1 MNQDT
6 TNILIVGLLRTCAKV
21 FLSVIFLIPAAGFTQ
36 EQLDDTVVVGEG
48 ATPAPRPAPAP
59 IPVPDPVTIEQPEID
74 LSPLIVTGE
83 VAALKTPTPLID
95 VPQSVTVFSEA
106 RMDDQGISRLG
117 QIVDYTPGVANSQGE
132 AHRDA
137 IIFRGQRSTA
147 DFFLD
152 GVRDD
157 VQYYRSL
164 YNVERVEILRGP
176 SALTFGRG
184 GTGGILNR
192 VSKTPVVGY
201 DFNGFDVSLDTFGS
215 SLFQIDS
222 NISFGSDSYITGGKG
237 GKQIISEDTGAFRFN
252 GFWEHLEGHRD
263 FYEGERYGVN
273 PTMAFIL
280 GPDTR
285 LDVSYEY
292 NDFYE
297 FIDRG
302 IPVGDN
308 GLPVEALAGTVFGD
322 PDQNYSTFESHS
334 IRATLSHDLSD
345 QWSARVSTF
354 YGDYDKVYQNYYAAG
369 YNESTDVVTIDG
381 YVDTTVR
388 QNFAI
393 SGDLVGEFETG
404 NLGHTVLIGAEYMNQ
419 SSDQNRFNTF
429 FDQTSDDQEFFTA
442 TNFALVQGS
451 GINTSGNITSNDF
464 TADIADDTRVTVDTA
479 SVFIQDQIAVG
490 DYLDLVLGA
499 RYDSFDIHVNNVVG
513 GEVRTRRDEEV
524 SPRLGLIVKPSE
536 DLSVYGSY
544 SETFIPRSGEQFAN
558 INGSNNALD
567 PNTFSNLEVGVNY
580 DIADDFSLRAA
591 LFEMEGSSP
600 QVADS
605 DPSTLDV
612 IDTETTGF
620 EAELTGFLTDRWFV
634 SAGYTYLDSEQVN
647 RAGPTGLRPR
657 ELPEHMF
664 SIWNQY
670 AVNDRLGL
678 GLGLVYQD
686 QSFANNS
693 NSSIMPSYTRV
704 DAAVFYKL
712 SDSYRI
718 QLNVENLFDTDYYPH
733 SHSTHQISVGA
744 PINAALT
751 IRGEF

>member
-1 MNQDT
+1 MKKLRIDNPL
-6 TNILIVGLLRTCAKV
+6 TNRQLGSLTKLLLVVGLTIPVVSQSQEELDNTIVTGERSA
-21 FLSVIFLIPAAGFTQ
+21 PAA
-36 EQLDDTVVVGEG
+36 
-48 ATPAPRPAPAP
+48 APAQPAPAP
-59 IPVPDPVTIEQPEID
+59 VSLDSAVEI
-74 LSPLIVTGE
+74 SPLILADEVT
-83 VAALKTPTPLID
+83 ALKTSTPLID
-95 VPQSVTVFSEA
+95 VPQSVTSFSEE

-117 QIVDYTPGVANSQGE
+117 QIVDYTPGVTNSQGE
-132 AHRDA
+132 GHRDA

-147 DFFLD
+147 DFYLD

-192 VSKTPVVGY
+192 VSKRPEVGY

-222 NISFGSDSYITGGKG
+222 NISFGSDSYMTGGKG
-237 GKQIISEDTGAFRFN
+237 GKQIISEATGAFRFN
-252 GFWEHLEGHRD
+252 GFWEHLENHRD
-263 FYEGERYGVN
+263 FYDGERYGVN

-302 IPVGDN
+302 IPTGTN
-308 GLPVEALAGTVFGD
+308 GLPVTALAGTVFGD
-322 PDQNYSTFESHS
+322 PDQNYSEFEGQT

-345 QWSARVSTF
+345 QWSARVSTS
-354 YGDYDKVYQNYYAAG
+354 YGDYDKTYQNFYAAD
-369 YNESTDVVTIDG
+369 YNEGTDVVTIDG
-381 YVDTTVR
+381 YVDKTAR
-388 QNFAI
+388 QNFVI

-404 NLGHTVLIGAEYMNQ
+404 NLGHTVLIGAEYVNQ
-419 SSDQNRFNTF
+419 SSDQNRFNTSWDTTGTDEETF
-429 FDQTSDDQEFFTA
+429 VAS
-442 TNFALVQGS
+442 NFALVGGS
-451 GINTSGNITSNDF
+451 GVNASSNITSNDF
-464 TADIADDTRVTVDTA
+464 TADIADDTRVTVDTY
-479 SVFIQDQIAVG
+479 SFFVQDQVAVG

-499 RYDSFDIHVNNVVG
+499 RFDSFDIKVNDADAG
-513 GEVRTRRDEEV
+513 TSDSRRDQEV
-524 SPRLGLIVKPSE
+524 SPRLGLIGKPSE
-536 DLSVYGSY
+536 NLSVYGSY
-544 SETFIPRSGEQFAN
+544 SETFMPRTGEQFAE
-558 INGSNNALD
+558 IEAQLD
-567 PNTFSNLEVGVNY
+567 PDTFSNLEVGVNW
-580 DIADDFSLRAA
+580 DIANDFSLRAA

-600 QVADS
+600 QPADP
-605 DPSTLDV
+605 DPAKLDV

-634 SAGYTYLDSEQVN
+634 SAGYTYLDSAQVSDT
-647 RAGPTGLRPR
+647 GVEGLRPR

-670 AVNDRLGL
+670 AVNDRLGV

-686 QSFANNS
+686 QSFADNGNS
-693 NSSIMPSYTRV
+693 AIMPSYTRV

-712 SDSYRI
+712 SDSYRL

-744 PINAALT
+744 PVNAALT

>member
-1 MNQDT
+1 MKMLRIDNHL
-6 TNILIVGLLRTCAKV
+6 TNRQLGSLTKLLLVVGLTIPVVGQSQEELDNTIVTGERSA
-21 FLSVIFLIPAAGFTQ
+21 PAA
-36 EQLDDTVVVGEG
+36 
-48 ATPAPRPAPAP
+48 APAQPAPAP
-59 IPVPDPVTIEQPEID
+59 VSLDSAVEI
-74 LSPLIVTGE
+74 SPLILADEVT
-83 VAALKTPTPLID
+83 ALKTPTPLID
-95 VPQSVTVFSEA
+95 VPQSVTSFSEE
-106 RMDDQGISRLG
+106 RMEDQGISRLG

-132 AHRDA
+132 GHRDA

-147 DFFLD
+147 DFYLD

-192 VSKTPVVGY
+192 VSKRPEVGY
-201 DFNGFDVSLDTFGS
+201 DFNGFDVSLDTFGG

-237 GKQIISEDTGAFRFN
+237 GKQIISDATGAFRFN

-263 FYEGERYGVN
+263 FYDGERYGVN

-302 IPVGDN
+302 IPTGTN
-308 GLPVEALAGTVFGD
+308 GLPVTALAGTVFGD
-322 PDQNYSTFESHS
+322 PDQNYSEFEGQT

-345 QWSARVSTF
+345 QWSARVSTS
-354 YGDYDKVYQNYYAAG
+354 YGDYDKTYQNFYAAA
-369 YNESTDVVTIDG
+369 YNEGTDVVTIDG
-381 YVDTTVR
+381 YVDKTAR
-388 QNFAI
+388 QNFVI

-404 NLGHTVLIGAEYMNQ
+404 NLGHTVLIGAEYVNQ
-419 SSDQNRFNTF
+419 SSDQNRFNTSWDTTGTDKET
-429 FDQTSDDQEFFTA
+429 FDAS
-442 TNFALVQGS
+442 NFALVGGS
-451 GINTSGNITSNDF
+451 GVNASGNITSNNF
-464 TADIADDTRVTVDTA
+464 TADIADDTRVTVDTY
-479 SVFIQDQIAVG
+479 SFFVQDQVAVG

-499 RYDSFDIHVNNVVG
+499 RFDSFDIKVNDANAG
-513 GEVRTRRDEEV
+513 TSDSRRDQEV
-524 SPRLGLIVKPSE
+524 SPRLGLIGKPSE
-536 DLSVYGSY
+536 NLSVYGSY
-544 SETFIPRSGEQFAN
+544 SETFMPRTGEQFAN
-558 INGSNNALD
+558 IEDQLD
-567 PNTFSNLEVGVNY
+567 PDTFSNLEVGVNW
-580 DIADDFSLRAA
+580 DIANDFSLRAA

-600 QVADS
+600 QAADN
-605 DPSTLDV
+605 DPATLDV

-634 SAGYTYLDSEQVN
+634 SAGYTYLDSAQVSDT
-647 RAGPTGLRPR
+647 GVEGLRPR

-670 AVNDRLGL
+670 AVNDRLGV

-686 QSFANNS
+686 QSFADNGNNA
-693 NSSIMPSYTRV
+693 ILPSYTRV

-712 SDSYRI
+712 SDSYRL

-744 PINAALT
+744 PVNAALT